1 MREASAPD
9 DNLEQQSQEKIG
21 EVIVDSALADIRL
34 KRMLAKSMC
43 RRYQIVANDGGE
55 LPCENH
61 KPCGSMQKCMAMA
74 EGVIT
79 YTRDLKKEKK
89 AV

>member
-1 MREASAPD
+1 MQEVLVAD
-9 DNLEQQSQEKIG
+9 ENLERQSQRKNVADG
-21 EVIVDSALADIRL
+21 ALADARL

-61 KPCGSMQKCMAMA
+61 MHCDSTPKCMAMA

-79 YTRDLKKEKK
+79 YARELKKQRKT
-89 AV
+89 V